1 MENNEIIIDCSEI
14 NNKKELHEQFKTKLN
29 FPEYYGMNWDAF
41 WDCITEMNNLPNKL
55 IMKNWS
61 KLKLKLPKD
70 TKILEEI
77 ISDFKNENPNINFN
91 IEYN

>member
-1 MENNEIIIDCSEI
+1 MENSEIIIDCSNI
-14 NNKKELHEQFKTKLN
+14 KDKKELHEQFKTKLN

-41 WDCITEMNNLPNKL
+41 WDCITEINNLPNKL

-70 TKILEEI
+70 TKIFEEI

>member
-41 WDCITEMNNLPNKL
+41 WDCLL
-55 IMKNWS
+55 FDCV
-61 KLKLKLPKD
+61 LQ
-70 TKILEEI
+70 
-77 ISDFKNENPNINFN
+77 
-91 IEYN
+91 